1 MIRYLFKKLLD
12 IIHRYKLWPPIV
24 FGLVCIVLCVKVIN
38 SLDRFDSMYD
48 MTRVGMRN
56 LFLFIWGVPTFIYM
70 REVIYRKKTGRTYM
84 IDKMKYDRSF
94 LQLVDYYKDADP
106 YQIDPDTL
114 PKEDWKDSEGI
125 ILGRFKGGLIKRSA
139 FEKGGEGVNVGVF
152 GLPGTG
158 KTAAI
163 LIITALVYGG
173 SILCLD
179 IKGDILSATKKYR
192 DVRIFAPDDPDHS
205 CHYNPMSGIY
215 SMTEDDDKIEF
226 VERIAAILVPKE
238 REKYWFQT
246 GRALFCGITFIM
258 LDKNPRA
265 TLPDIAKAILK
276 GSSTE
281 WINIIRNSD
290 CELAQIYTNTLFK
303 SSETNLQGAY
313 GSLAN
318 VVRPFATGRMSRL
331 LNDDGDV
338 LSPTDLDS
346 GYDIYIEIP
355 EKKVETYSFITTI
368 IVQQF
373 MDAFRDRPDKST
385 NIRQQPVMFMLDE
398 FPRLHF
404 DFETISSAMST
415 FRSKC
420 VSVMTAMQSVSQL
433 SNKYGTDARDEFVDL
448 LHYFAIISAQNPVSR
463 EFFQKLIGEK
473 KVLKATS
480 DNSSQEAREYI
491 FQSADFANLGDN
503 VVIYDNGKYILAEK
517 IFWYKDFDEN
527 AFLQNQ
533 AYSSS
538 GISYDKFL
546 SHDDR
551 TEDDFLIK
559 DDDYEGYL

>member
-1 MIRYLFKKLLD
+1 MIRYLISRLLH
-12 IIHRYKLWPPIV
+12 IIKRYKLWPPIGV
-24 FGLVCIVLCVKVIN
+24 GVVCVILYIRAVAD
-38 SLDRFDSMYD
+38 LDNFDSMYD
-48 MTRVGMRN
+48 ITRSSTR
-56 LFLFIWGVPTFIYM
+56 FLFFAIWGIFTFIYM
-70 REVIYRKKTGRTYM
+70 REVIYRKKTGRTYA
-84 IDKMKYDRSF
+84 IDKMKYDRNF
-94 LQLVDYYKDADP
+94 FQLVDYYKDADP
-106 YQIDPDTL
+106 YQLDPDTL
-114 PKEDWKDSEGI
+114 DKENWQDSEGI

-179 IKGDILSATKKYR
+179 IKGDILNATRKYR
-192 DVRIFAPDDPDHS
+192 RIRVFAPDDPEHS

-215 SMTEDDDKIEF
+215 NMTEDDDKIEF

-258 LDKNPRA
+258 LDRYPRA
-265 TLPDIAKAILK
+265 TLPDIARAILK

-281 WINIIRNSD
+281 WISIIKDSE
-290 CELAQIYTNTLFK
+290 CELAQLYTNTLFK

-318 VVRPFATGRMSRL
+318 VVRPFATGRMAHL

-338 LSPTDLDS
+338 LSPSDLDA

-355 EKKVETYSFITTI
+355 EKKIDTYSFITTI

-373 MDAFRDRPDKST
+373 MDAFRDRPDKSV
-385 NIRQQPVMFMLDE
+385 NIRQQPVLFMLDE

-404 DFETISSAMST
+404 EFETISSAMST

-420 VSVMTAMQSVSQL
+420 VSVMAAMQSISQL
-433 SNKYGTDARDEFVDL
+433 SNAYGAEARDEFVDL

-480 DNSSQEAREYI
+480 DSSSQEAREYI

-503 VVIYDNGKYILAEK
+503 VVVYDNGKYILAEK
-517 IFWYKDFDEN
+517 IFWYKDFDER
-527 AFLQNQ
+527 AFLESPTF
-533 AYSSS
+533 SSA
-538 GISYDKFL
+538 GITYDKFL
-546 SHDDR
+546 PYDGH
-551 TEDDFLIK
+551 TEDEYLLK
-559 DDDYEGYL
+559 DDSD